1 MRMQSTSAADLLPI
15 RREAWSSPQ
24 RRNLAGACLAHMLH
38 DGYTDQLYALLPV
51 WQSEFGL
58 SYAGLAMVRALY
70 YATMGGL
77 QVPGD
82 RLIARL
88 GPRAAL
94 ALATFVAAAGY
105 LVMALPWGFPG
116 LCAGLILAGIG
127 SSVQHP
133 RASLLVTNT
142 YGKASRGPLGI
153 YNFAGDLGKATFP
166 AVVALLLTVVA
177 WRPVVGIMAFVGLAV
192 AVALLALV
200 PRQPFIAPVEDK
212 STAKGRGGS
221 GFGLLLTIGAL
232 DTATR
237 MGYLL
242 FLPFLLHTRG
252 GTEALVGL
260 GLALL
265 FIGGALGKAA
275 CGWLGQHLGVVWS
288 VIVTEA
294 ATALLMTATLML
306 PLAPM
311 LAVLPLLGI
320 VLNGTSSVLY
330 GTVPDLAPKGDIGR
344 GFALFYT
351 GVIGAGGLAPIAYG
365 AIADHSN
372 RTVGILAAALTAA
385 VVIPLVLALRPTWN
399 TSVVHRGARTMSG
412 KGTEMKRAIVFSAS
426 WRDTQGRFA
435 LSRPPTEDKSVS
447 TETN

>member
-1 MRMQSTSAADLLPI
+1 MHSTSTADPLPI
-15 RREAWSSPQ
+15 RQETWSSPQ
-24 RRNLAGACLAHMLH
+24 RRNLAGACLAHLLH

-51 WQSEFGL
+51 WQSDFGL
-58 SYAGLAMVRALY
+58 SYAGLAVLRALY
-70 YATMGGL
+70 YGTMGGL
-77 QVPGD
+77 QIPGD
-82 RLIARL
+82 RLIAKL
-88 GPRAAL
+88 SARAAL

-105 LVMALPWGFPG
+105 LVMALPCGFAG
-116 LCAGLILAGIG
+116 LCAGLILAGVG

-153 YNFAGDLGKATFP
+153 YNFSGDLGKAAFP
-166 AVVALLLTVVA
+166 AVVALLLPVVA
-177 WRPVVGIMAFVGLAV
+177 WRHAVGIMALVGLAV
-192 AVALLALV
+192 AVALLAVV
-200 PRQPFIAPVEDK
+200 PRQPFVAVVEDEPTTR
-212 STAKGRGGS
+212 SRGGR

-252 GTEALVGL
+252 ATVAVVGL

-275 CGWLGQHLGVVWS
+275 CGWLGQRLGVVGS
-288 VIVTEA
+288 VIATEV
-294 ATALLMTATLML
+294 ATTLLITATLIL
-306 PLAPM
+306 PLAP
-311 LAVLPLLGI
+311 LLVVLPLLGI

-330 GTVPDLAPKGDIGR
+330 GTVPDLAPKGNIGR

-372 RTVGILAAALTAA
+372 RTVGILAAAATAA
-385 VVIPLVLALRPTWN
+385 LIAPLVLALRP
-399 TSVVHRGARTMSG
+399 
-412 KGTEMKRAIVFSAS
+412 
-426 WRDTQGRFA
+426 A
-435 LSRPPTEDKSVS
+435 LENQREAL
-447 TETN
+447 

>member
-1 MRMQSTSAADLLPI
+1 MQSAITEIKPVNDTRKRALLAA
-15 RREAWSSPQ
+15 
-24 RRNLAGACLAHMLH
+24 CVAHVLH

-58 SYAGLAMVRALY
+58 SYAGLAVVRALY
-70 YATMGGL
+70 YGTMGGL

-88 GPRAAL
+88 GPRMAL
-94 ALATFVAAAGY
+94 TLATFIAATGY
-105 LVMALPWGFPG
+105 LVMALPFGFPCLCIG
-116 LCAGLILAGIG
+116 LVIAGIG

-133 RASLLVTNT
+133 RASLLVTNN

-166 AVVALLLTVVA
+166 AAVALLLPVFA
-177 WRPVVGIMAFVGLAV
+177 WRPVVAIMSFVGLAV
-192 AVALLALV
+192 AVVLLALV
-200 PRQPFIAPVEDK
+200 PRQPFTTPAEDK
-212 STAKGRGGS
+212 SFEKKRDGK
-221 GFGLLLTIGAL
+221 GFGLLFIIGAL

-242 FLPFLLHTRG
+242 FLPFLLHSRG
-252 GTEALVGL
+252 GAGAVVGL
-260 GLALL
+260 GLALV

-275 CGWLGQHLGVVWS
+275 CGWLGQHLGIAWS
-288 VIVTEA
+288 VIATEA
-294 ATALLMTATLML
+294 ATTLLMIATLML
-306 PLAPM
+306 PLMPM
-311 LAVLPLLGI
+311 LAVLPFLGI

-365 AIADHSN
+365 VIADHSN
-372 RTVGILAAALTAA
+372 RTVGIVAAALTAA
-385 VVIPLVLALRPTWN
+385 ATIPLILALRPILQN
-399 TSVVHRGARTMSG
+399 ERSTSA
-412 KGTEMKRAIVFSAS
+412 AQIA
-426 WRDTQGRFA
+426 
-435 LSRPPTEDKSVS
+435 
-447 TETN
+447 